1 MGNREAVLNVGEE
14 VDAAIG
20 LIREEHTG
28 ASPKEAI
35 GFLLESAK
43 ALKNND
49 FDGAVQFAKRA
60 QIKARPDTEY
70 LLSRAKELV
79 IAAEKSYGTEKF
91 EEAFELWNQA
101 IEEYRKAGKVA
112 EQRGEQEIVESISV
126 VEQKINE
133 NIEKAETAK
142 DNREMLRLVR
152 EGDNS
157 VGEANR
163 LFEAYKFDEA
173 KKAYEK
179 SKSEFKEAL
188 VLAERR
194 DFETDR
200 KEIIETLRSVDTSI
214 ETVLLS
220 EGDFMLAA
228 AEDVFNAGNLEKA
241 EKTFSEALRILDGLG
256 IKEKELEEMRQ
267 RGREKLVNSKLEQ
280 GRKKM
285 GEADLL
291 VESAKYY
298 EAKETYKKARSR
310 LEATSEEAKKY
321 GFKEL
326 AGEMNGLAE
335 VCSRNISEATGAL
348 MDISGVKPAI
358 TQVGSIKRGN
368 ATIKKTA
375 GNSTGKDREPTK
387 EEKEVG
393 EVEEVD
399 SEVENEIDVEVKTEV
414 NEEVMKNHTAADKLQ
429 ALYDIFEMVGEGGFA
444 KVFRAKKKGSGKTVA
459 LKVPRL
465 DEKNSSG
472 FIKEVA
478 TWLNLNHPN
487 IVKLQRAD
495 YQPLP
500 YIEVEY
506 VEGVPDGG
514 KVVKELEYYTKPVP
528 EVLAVQIIHDT
539 AKGLQHAHEKGI
551 YHHDIKPLNILLQPG
566 EGNSSNEAKIVPKI
580 TDFGLAKISARSSH
594 TSTKGYSLLYAAPEQ
609 MDPETYGKPDQRT
622 DIYQLG
628 MTFFEILS
636 GASPYNVCTPAA
648 VFGQICS
655 PDIKAQP
662 ISKHKPEF
670 APYDGVFEKLL
681 AKRKEDRYQTVKE
694 FLEALEAL
702 NRIKQEKTE
711 LKLTLE
717 ETRKTL
723 KVTTGHEQIYKLKN
737 ALVETS
743 TRLIILYARSNDKA
757 ELANSLNDLSSFTG
771 EHKKEIQASLS
782 QIELMLREGISIG
795 DDFIGGLKILMHKIE
810 KEVKEH

>member
-20 LIREEHTG
+20 LIREGHTG

-43 ALKNND
+43 ALKKND
-49 FDGAVQFAKRA
+49 FGGAVQFAKRA
-60 QIKARPDTEY
+60 QVKARPDMEY
-70 LLSRAKELV
+70 LLSRAKELA
-79 IAAEKSYGTEKF
+79 IAAEKSYGTEKY

-112 EQRGEQEIVESISV
+112 EQRKEQEIVESISV

-142 DNREMLRLVR
+142 DNRKMLRLVK
-152 EGDNS
+152 EGDTS

-163 LFEAYKFDEA
+163 LFEACKFDEA

-228 AEDVFNAGNLEKA
+228 AEDIFNAGDLQKA
-241 EKTFSEALRILDGLG
+241 EKMFSEALRILDGLV

-267 RGREKLVNSKLEQ
+267 RGREKLVSSKLEQ

-285 GEADLL
+285 READLL

-298 EAKETYKKARSR
+298 EAKETYKKVRSR
-310 LEATSEEAKKY
+310 LEATGEEAKKY
-321 GFKEL
+321 GIREL
-326 AGEMNGLAE
+326 AEEMNELAE
-335 VCSRNISEATGAL
+335 ACSRNISEATGAL

-368 ATIKKTA
+368 AIIKKTA
-375 GNSTGKDREPTK
+375 GNLTGKDRETTK
-387 EEKEVG
+387 EEKEVD
-393 EVEEVD
+393 EAD
-399 SEVENEIDVEVKTEV
+399 AEVKNEV
-414 NEEVMKNHTAADKLQ
+414 NEEMENGFNAEVLENHTTAEKLQ

-465 DEKNSSG
+465 DEKNSSD

-478 TWLNLNHPN
+478 AWLNLNHPN
-487 IVKLQRAD
+487 IVKLRRAD
-495 YQPLP
+495 YQPIP

-514 KVVKELEYYTKPVP
+514 KLVKELEYYTKPVP
-528 EVLAVQIIHDT
+528 EVLAVQIINDT

-594 TSTKGYSLLYAAPEQ
+594 TSTRGYSLLYAAPEQ

-628 MTFFEILS
+628 MTFFEIMS
-636 GASPYNVCTPAA
+636 GTSPYNVCTPAA

-702 NRIKQEKTE
+702 NRIKQEKIE
-711 LKLTLE
+711 LKRTLE
-717 ETRKTL
+717 ETKKTL
-723 KVTTGHEQIYKLKN
+723 KITTGHEQIYKLKT

-743 TRLIILYARSNDKA
+743 TRLIVLYARSNDKA
-757 ELANSLNDLSSFTG
+757 ELANSLNDLSGFTE

-782 QIELMLREGISIG
+782 QIDLMLREGISIG
-795 DDFIGGLKILMHKIE
+795 DDFLSGLKILMHKIE
-810 KEVKEH
+810 NEVKDL